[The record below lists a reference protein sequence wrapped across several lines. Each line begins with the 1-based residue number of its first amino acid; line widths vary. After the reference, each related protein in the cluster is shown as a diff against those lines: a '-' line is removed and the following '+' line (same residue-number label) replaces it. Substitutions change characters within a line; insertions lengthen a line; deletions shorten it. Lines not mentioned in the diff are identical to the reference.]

1 MLETRSVRRGWT
13 RSLGLAGAG
22 RFGGRDLLGIVAR
35 GMSRSL
41 GEEKT
46 GWRIHRLKKKSRI
59 HRIHIST
66 LQQVS
71 EMEAF
76 VDLKVA
82 GGDLL
87 EDPGSEFVAHPQ
99 AFLLERKPDADEL
112 ARHRKA
118 TCSTREKL
126 AVTDTPKKLI
136 LNRKTCRHQEV
147 VWLLAVPSAGGLS
160 GAT

>member
-87 EDPGSEFVAHPQ
+87 EGHGLTRCSKCQVSPTGKTK
-99 AFLLERKPDADEL
+99 LEGKGQRFSVSSL
-112 ARHRKA
+112 
-118 TCSTREKL
+118 C
-126 AVTDTPKKLI
+126 
-136 LNRKTCRHQEV
+136 
-147 VWLLAVPSAGGLS
+147 
-160 GAT
+160 